1 MATETQQS
9 LQLPELKGCEHLHI
23 QLHDGFIHLAS
34 MGNGQP
40 VLLLPGWGQSWWEWR
55 EVMPALAS
63 AGYRALALDLRGEG
77 WSRLPIAAIS
87 RTQRAQDLLELID
100 IMQLDSVTVVGHDLG
115 AIAAYQVAF
124 DRPQR
129 IRRLA
134 MLAVPPPQMKFD
146 LALLPGLR
154 HLWHQEALAIPGLGR
169 KLMSSGFMC
178 RHFYSDVFLTRKL
191 SPEVVAQYD
200 ALMRHPAT
208 ARAAELICR
217 RIVLPEL
224 MRIMAGT
231 YRRQRLS
238 MPTKFVFGSKD
249 TGFPAKVL
257 HSVFAAPEK
266 IGPDASLGLIS
277 GAGHFLV
284 DEEPAAV
291 ARVLLEFLAETP

>member
-1 MATETQQS
+1 ASFPSWKATASRVECHRFCGSAICRRLCPAQLRRLHQSPGFLPFWRLTMATETQQS

-63 AGYRALALDLRGEG
+63 AGYRALALDLRGGG

-154 HLWHQEALAIPGLGR
+154 HLWHQEAL
-169 KLMSSGFMC
+169 
-178 RHFYSDVFLTRKL
+178 
-191 SPEVVAQYD
+191 
-200 ALMRHPAT
+200 
-208 ARAAELICR
+208 
-217 RIVLPEL
+217 
-224 MRIMAGT
+224 
-231 YRRQRLS
+231 
-238 MPTKFVFGSKD
+238 
-249 TGFPAKVL
+249 
-257 HSVFAAPEK
+257 
-266 IGPDASLGLIS
+266 
-277 GAGHFLV
+277 
-284 DEEPAAV
+284 
-291 ARVLLEFLAETP
+291 